1 MRFNYQA
8 RDKSGQIQTG
18 ILDAPSKES
27 ALRLLERTGLYVTLL
42 KGSDDVPFYA
52 KKIDLFNK
60 VSVKD
65 VVLFTRQL
73 AIMFT
78 SRVSLVEA
86 LKTISSQIKNK
97 SFQEQIIAMSEDV
110 EGGSSFSSAIAK
122 HPDTFSLFYVNMVK
136 SGETSG
142 ELSKSLDNLAEHLER
157 DYHLTSK
164 IKGAMIYPIFVLVV
178 AALVVVLMSF
188 FVMPNI
194 TKVIKETGQELP
206 LMTKIVIS
214 SSDFF
219 RAWGWIFFVFLFG
232 AGIAAFQYIKTV
244 DGKKAYHKFILKVP
258 VINSF
263 LKMIYLSRFSEN
275 LATLVAGGIPI
286 AESLTITGDIV
297 GNEMFKAVI
306 LEAKAGVQKGESI
319 SSVLRR
325 YPMFFTPVFTEMIN
339 AGEKSGSLDKTL
351 LSVSGFYQKEVD
363 RTVDIFLSVL
373 EPIMIVGLGVF
384 VGGTMAA
391 VLLPLYQIS
400 SL

>member
-1 MRFNYQA
+1 MKFNYQA

-18 ILDAPSKES
+18 VLDAPSKES
-27 ALRLLERTGLYVTLL
+27 ALSLLERTELYVTFL
-42 KGSDDVPFYA
+42 KSAEDVPFYQ
-52 KKIDLFNK
+52 KKIELFNK

-73 AIMFT
+73 AIMFV
-78 SRVSLVEA
+78 SRVSLVES
-86 LKTISSQIKNK
+86 LKTISSQIENK
-97 SFQEQIIAMSEDV
+97 TFQEKIIAMSEDV
-110 EGGSSFSSAIAK
+110 EGGSAFSAALAK
-122 HPDTFSLFYVNMVK
+122 HPDTFSLFYVNIVK

-142 ELSKSLDNLAEHLER
+142 ELAKSLDNLAEHLER

-178 AALVVVLMSF
+178 AGLVVFLMSF

-194 TKVIKETGQELP
+194 IKVIEETGQELP
-206 LMTKIVIS
+206 IMTKIVIGS
-214 SSDFF
+214 STFF
-219 RAWGWIFFVFLFG
+219 RTWGWIFFIFLFG
-232 AGIAAFQYIKTV
+232 MGIAAVQYIKTE
-244 DGKKAYHKFILKVP
+244 DGKKLYHKIILKVP
-258 VINSF
+258 VVNSF
-263 LKMIYLSRFSEN
+263 LKMVYLSRFAEN

-297 GNEMFKAVI
+297 GNETYKAIV

-319 SSVLRR
+319 SSVLRQ
-325 YPMFFTPVFTEMIN
+325 YPAFFPPVFTEMIR

-351 LSVSGFYQKEVD
+351 LSVSSFYQKEVD

-373 EPIMIVGLGVF
+373 EPVMIVGLGAF